1 MARQGTWTW
10 HFDPPPAVMWPL
22 LADTARF
29 NEAAGLPHYSVTET
43 PAADGTVTFEGKAK
57 IGPFA
62 VSWREVPVDLVQ
74 GRWFRQT
81 RLFNNGP
88 FKRMTASLD
97 LTAEGSGSLG
107 RYRLE
112 VEPRN
117 LAGTAALLAGF
128 FRSSERGF
136 TKVASRV
143 HDFARGTASMPFV
156 AEKVKLS
163 DEARGRLTRATADMR
178 RDGADPDITERLAA
192 YVREALEADL
202 RRMRPLALARAWGKS
217 ERLVI
222 EACLIG
228 VRADLLSMHWD
239 LLCSNC
245 RGAKRSAASL
255 DRLPKGAHCDTC
267 NIDYER
273 DFTRN
278 VELTFRPVPAIR
290 DLTGGE
296 FCAYGPMQTPHV
308 LIQQNLEPGET
319 RDVEASLEAGDYRA
333 RTFFPGGDTIFA
345 VNGAAPTIVC
355 GDGGI
360 DTAAPA
366 NAGVVR
372 FVNQRTQPVTLVVES
387 REWVKD
393 ALTADRVTAM
403 QAFRELFATEALR
416 PGDDVAIGR
425 VTLMFTDLRGSTA
438 LYSRI
443 GDAAAYRL
451 VREHFAFLA
460 DQVREH
466 DGGIVKT
473 IGDAVMAAFPDPAQ
487 AVRAALAVQRSVAR
501 FNQDHGLAE
510 GLVIKLGLHSGS
522 AIAVTLNDRLD
533 YFGSTVNLA
542 ARLQGQSRGGDIV
555 LSEAL
560 AGDPAVAALIADLQ
574 CAAEEAPIKG
584 FERPVAFRRLEVR
597 AESRTT
603 PHS

>member
-22 LADTARF
+22 VADTARF
-29 NEAAGLPHYSVTET
+29 NEAAGLPHYTITET
-43 PAADGTVTFEGKAK
+43 PTADGSVTFEGKAK
-57 IGPFA
+57 IGPLA
-62 VSWREVPVDLVQ
+62 VAWREVPIEMVH
-74 GRWFRQT
+74 GRWFKQT
-81 RLFNNGP
+81 RLFHNGP
-88 FKRMTASLD
+88 FKRLTASFAL
-97 LTAEGSGSLG
+97 APEGSGSQG
-107 RYRLE
+107 RYVLE

-117 LAGTAALLAGF
+117 IVGQAALLAGF
-128 FRSSERGF
+128 FKQSERGF

-143 HDFARGTASMPFV
+143 HDFARGTAPMAFV
-156 AEKVKLS
+156 AEKAKLS
-163 DEARGRLTRATADMR
+163 DEAQGRLARATAAMV
-178 RDGADPDITERLAA
+178 RDGADADITARLAA

-202 RRMRPLALARAWGKS
+202 RRIRPLRLAREWDKS

-278 VELTFRPVPAIR
+278 VELTFRPVAAIR

-308 LIQQNLEPGET
+308 LIQQNLEPGEA
-319 RDVEASLEAGDYRA
+319 RDVEAPLAPGDYRA
-333 RTFFPGGDTIFA
+333 RTFHPGGDTVFA

-355 GDGGI
+355 EDAGI
-360 DTAAPA
+360 STAAPA

-372 FVNQRTQPVTLVVES
+372 FHNKRAKPVTLVVES

-438 LYSRI
+438 LYARI

-487 AVRAALAVQRSVAR
+487 AVRAALSVQRSVAA
-501 FNQDHGLAE
+501 FNRAQGLAVDD
-510 GLVIKLGLHSGS
+510 GIVIKLGLHAGS

-555 LSEAL
+555 LSDAL
-560 AGDPAVAALIADLQ
+560 ALDPAVAPLLAGLDASLEQ
-574 CAAEEAPIKG
+574 AQIKG
-584 FERPVAFRRLEVR
+584 FERPVAFERIR
-597 AESRTT
+597 A
-603 PHS
+603 

>member
-10 HFDPPPAVMWPL
+10 HFDPPPAAMWPL
-22 LADTARF
+22 VADTARF
-29 NEAAGLPHYSVTET
+29 NEAAGLPRYTVSEI
-43 PAADGTVTFEGKAK
+43 PAADGTVAFEGKAK

-62 VSWREVPVDLVQ
+62 VSWREVPVEMVQ
-74 GRWFRQT
+74 GHWFRQT
-81 RLFNNGP
+81 RLFSNGP
-88 FKRMTASLD
+88 FKRLTASFA
-97 LTAEGSGSLG
+97 LTPEGGGSQG
-107 RYRLE
+107 RYTLE

-117 LAGTAALLAGF
+117 LVGTAALLAGF
-128 FRSSERGF
+128 FKSAERGF
-136 TKVASRV
+136 TKVAARV
-143 HDFARGTASMPFV
+143 HDFARGTAGLPFV
-156 AEKVKLS
+156 AEKLALS
-163 DEARGRLTRATADMR
+163 DEARGRLARALTAMV
-178 RDGADPDITERLAA
+178 RDGADPDIAERLAGL
-192 YVREALEADL
+192 VREALDGDL
-202 RRMRPLALARAWGKS
+202 RRIRPLKLARDWGKP

-228 VRADLLSMHWD
+228 VRADMLSMHWD

-278 VELTFRPVPAIR
+278 VELTFRPVAAIR

-319 RDVEASLEAGDYRA
+319 RDVEAPLAPGDYRA
-333 RTFFPGGDTIFA
+333 RTFHPGGDTIFA

-355 GDGGI
+355 DDDAI
-360 DTAAPA
+360 TTAAPA

-372 FVNQRTQPVTLVVES
+372 FVNRRARPVTLVVES

-438 LYSRI
+438 LYARI

-487 AVRAALAVQRSVAR
+487 AVRAALAVQRSVAQ
-501 FNQDHGLAE
+501 FNRDQGLAD
-510 GLVIKLGLHSGS
+510 GLVIKLGLHAGS

-555 LSEAL
+555 LSETLAL
-560 AGDPAVAALIADLQ
+560 DPAVAPLIAGLNASAEQ
-574 CAAEEAPIKG
+574 AAIKG
-584 FERPVAFRRLEVR
+584 FERPVVFERIAIG
-597 AESRTT
+597 S
-603 PHS
+603 